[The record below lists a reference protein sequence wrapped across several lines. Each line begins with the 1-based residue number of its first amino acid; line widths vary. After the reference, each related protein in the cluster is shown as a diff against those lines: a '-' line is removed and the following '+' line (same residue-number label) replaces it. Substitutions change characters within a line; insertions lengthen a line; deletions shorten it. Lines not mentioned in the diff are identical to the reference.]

1 MISIALCDDNEL
13 FLQYLNKLIMN
24 YDADIFK
31 IHTYTNPENLILD
44 VCESNKNFDL
54 VLLDIEMP
62 SINGIDL
69 ARDIK
74 TKLIDISIIFISAY
88 DRALDAYK
96 INAFDYICKPIKEKL
111 LYESLDR
118 FLIEYQKNQQ
128 FKENSLYYTFK
139 NNCGYF
145 KVNYKD
151 IIYLEKNR
159 NKVILYYEQNNKMQ
173 VTHFYKSLNQVEK
186 ELLMD
191 NFIRCHSGFIVNKN
205 FIHHLKNRKIYIEC
219 YNTEIEVSRKKID
232 EVREIIKKTI
242 LG

>member
-13 FLQYLNKLIMN
+13 FLQYLNKLIIN
-24 YDADIFK
+24 YDADNFK
-31 IHTYTNPENLILD
+31 VHTYKNPNKLIFD
-44 VCESNKNFDL
+44 VCESDQNFDL
-54 VLLDIEMP
+54 VFLDIEMP

-69 ARDIK
+69 AIDIK
-74 TKLIDISIIFISAY
+74 TKLKDLSIIFISAY

-96 INAFDYICKPIKEKL
+96 INAFDYICKPIREKL

-118 FLIEYQKNQQ
+118 FLIEYRKNKQY
-128 FKENSLYYTFK
+128 KEKSLYYTLK
-139 NNCGYF
+139 NNCDYF
-145 KVNYKD
+145 KINYKD
-151 IIYLEKNR
+151 ILYFEKDK

-173 VTHFYKSLNQVEK
+173 ITHFYKSLNQVEK

-205 FIHHLKNRKIYIEC
+205 VIYHLKNRKIYLER